1 MKVLHVINSLAP
13 GGAERLAADLLP
25 RLIDTGI
32 DVKLY
37 VLDGRNDVFSEK
49 LQSRGISVTFAHK
62 GGSSIYSPRRLFELR
77 RYVAEEEPDI
87 LHSHLGP
94 SFHWCTLAVSAIG
107 SNRQWPKLITTEHAV
122 HNRRMRILFLRG
134 FERYCYNRHDRIV
147 CVSVEVA
154 EALNEWLG
162 ISTER
167 FPVILNGIELDNFG
181 ADNVPD
187 AQLLSWAKGRK
198 VIAMTARFIPAKD
211 HGTAM
216 AALKLLPEDFAAV
229 FIGDGPDRKTAEKN
243 ALTLGIAERCLFTGT
258 RNDVQNLL
266 AASDFYMQTSITE
279 GFGLGCLEA
288 MASGLPVVAS
298 SVGGLKSL
306 VEGAGLLFPSGDFKA
321 CAAALLELA
330 DNSEIRVKVLAAQ
343 AARALRYS
351 IDTSASEYRE
361 LYNELMGPKT

>member
-13 GGAERLAADLLP
+13 GGAERLVADLLP
-25 RLIDTGI
+25 RLIDLGI

-37 VLDGRNDVFSEK
+37 VLDSRNDAFSEK
-49 LQSRGISVTFAHK
+49 IQSRGIGVTFAHK
-62 GGSSIYSPRRLFELR
+62 DGASIYSPCRLHELR
-77 RYVAEEEPDI
+77 RYVAKEKPDI

-94 SFHWCTLAVSAIG
+94 SFHWCALTVPAAG
-107 SNRQWPKLITTEHAV
+107 SNRQRPKLVTTEHAV
-122 HNRRMRILFLRG
+122 HNRRMRIPFLRG

-147 CVSVEVA
+147 CVSVKVA

-162 ISTER
+162 IPPEN
-167 FPVILNGIELDNFG
+167 FPVILNGIELNNFG
-181 ADNVPD
+181 SGNVPD
-187 AQLLSWAKGRK
+187 AQLLAWAKGRK

-211 HGTAM
+211 HATAL
-216 AALKLLPEDFAAV
+216 AALNLLPEDYAAV
-229 FIGDGPDRKTAEKN
+229 FIGDGSERSAVEEQ
-243 ALTLGIAERCLFTGT
+243 ASALGIANRCLFVGS

-330 DNSEIRVKVLAAQ
+330 DNSEIRGKVLAAQ

-351 IDTSASEYRE
+351 IGASANEYTE
-361 LYNELMGPKT
+361 LYNELMEPKA